1 MNICD
6 RRHRAKHPWK
16 GFSIASH
23 KRPRKTS
30 NIALKTSSTAK
41 NIAVNNFCIVPTSN
55 LCSFCCKAT
64 SFSPPITPLSRSKD
78 VKQRRWRW
86 QREREESNRFRL
98 AKQQLCTCFTLSC
111 TFLCR
116 HCATTT

>member
-30 NIALKTSSTAK
+30 NIAVKTSSTAK
-41 NIAVNNFCIVPTSN
+41 NIAVIYLHSTDIKFMF
-55 LCSFCCKAT
+55 LLLLHFL
-64 SFSPPITPLSRSKD
+64 PPITPLSRSKD
-78 VKQRRWRW
+78 LNQRRWRW

-98 AKQQLCTCFTLSC
+98 AKQQLCTCITLSC
-111 TFLCR
+111 AFLCR
-116 HCATTT
+116 HCRLPRETA